1 MSGGLLYLD
10 SSAIVKLVLSEPES
24 EVLFHLLSDYP
35 ERVTSALARVEV
47 LRAVGR
53 AGGDEAM
60 LQRAEG
66 VLDRLGLVRIDT
78 KVLKAAARLEPGNLR
93 SLDAIHLATALS
105 LEGQLFGM
113 AVYNTCLAKA
123 AEANGVAV
131 LAPA

>member
-1 MSGGLLYLD
+1 MSEGLLYLD

-24 EVLFHLLSDYP
+24 EVLFHLLSDCP